1 MLKWTRFVPVLLVL
15 VFAGQD
21 LTPKAEAAFTLP
33 RWYPV
38 GCCSELT
45 YSGTLKEKYVLVDG
59 KWVATGERMCD
70 PGFCGA

>member
-1 MLKWTRFVPVLLVL
+1 MLRWARFALV
-15 VFAGQD
+15 VFAFALAGVE
-21 LTPKAEAAFTLP
+21 LSPKAEAFTLP

-45 YSGTLKEKYVLVDG
+45 YTGTLKEKYVLVDG
-59 KWVATGERMCD
+59 KWVSTGERMCD